1 MKPRSLTVRVNQFGN
16 LVAHVSGRIVADEC
30 SAYVLALTLTKSY
43 KLNYALTLA
52 AIQKLN
58 APGDVWRTK
67 IFQPYA

>member
-30 SAYVLALTLTKSY
+30 SAYVLALTLSKRF

-52 AIQKLN
+52 SIQKLEKS
-58 APGDVWRTK
+58 GDVWRMK
-67 IFQPYA
+67 IFQSDL